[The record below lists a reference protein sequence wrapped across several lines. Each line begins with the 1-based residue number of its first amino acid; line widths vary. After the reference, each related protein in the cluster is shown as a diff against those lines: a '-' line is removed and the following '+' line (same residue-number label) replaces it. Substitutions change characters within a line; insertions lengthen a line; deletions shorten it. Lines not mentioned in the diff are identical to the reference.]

1 MNHETMSTEE
11 MNLLRQ
17 LQAKQ
22 KRIQR
27 ASKSDARFLSEAD
40 KRKDELLA
48 RWGLSSV
55 SDMSSSNTD
64 DDLSDTLTGLS
75 YDLEIT

>member
-1 MNHETMSTEE
+1 MNKEAMSTEE
-11 MNLLRQ
+11 LVLLRQ

-40 KRKDELLA
+40 ERKDELLA
-48 RWGLSSV
+48 RWGISLV

-64 DDLSDTLTGLS
+64 DDLSDTLEGLS
-75 YDLEIT
+75 YEQEIT

>member
-27 ASKSDARFLSEAD
+27 ANKSDIRFLNEAD
-40 KRKDELLA
+40 KRKDELLV

-64 DDLSDTLTGLS
+64 DDLSDTLGLS